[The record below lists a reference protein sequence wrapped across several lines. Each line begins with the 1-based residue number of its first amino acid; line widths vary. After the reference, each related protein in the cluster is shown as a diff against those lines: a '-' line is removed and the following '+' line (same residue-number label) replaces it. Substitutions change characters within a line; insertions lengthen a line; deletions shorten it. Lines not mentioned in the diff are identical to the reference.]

1 MNHYTIDE
9 LKIGMTESF
18 TVQVTEDM
26 QEKFTEVSGDTNPM
40 HLDEEYA
47 KKHGFE
53 GRLVYG
59 MLTGSL
65 YSRLA
70 GVYLPGEHCVLQ
82 EVRARFHAP
91 VYIGETLTV
100 MGTVEEQHE
109 AVRTVKIKAVIINE
123 NGKKVSS
130 ATITALVNE

>member
-1 MNHYTIDE
+1 M
-9 LKIGMTESF
+9 
-18 TVQVTEDM
+18 
-26 QEKFTEVSGDTNPM
+26 
-40 HLDEEYA
+40 
-47 KKHGFE
+47 
-53 GRLVYG
+53 
-59 MLTGSL
+59 
-65 YSRLA
+65 
-70 GVYLPGEHCVLQ
+70 LQ

-109 AVRTVKIKAVIINE
+109 AVRTIKIKAVIINE